1 MRKKFFY
8 VAIAALMCAGMP
20 IHAQSG
26 KQKCDKTAG
35 CEGKGKQRV
44 ERLVKELNL
53 QGDAKESFTKLYA
66 LYQEEMK
73 AACPEK
79 KNKDAVGKR
88 KKSDKKAELTAEEAT
103 RRMQGR
109 FEREARRIEVQSKRL
124 EIKKKYYAEF
134 GKILSPEQ
142 LCKVFA
148 PRHGNHRPAGSHQ
161 KGNHPKG
168 KRPGR
173 PGGQHGGPRGNF
185 GSMQRK

>member
-1 MRKKFFY
+1 MKKMFVY
-8 VAIAALMCAGMP
+8 AAMAVFMSGAMP
-20 IHAQSG
+20 VQAQSE
-26 KQKCDKTAG
+26 KQNCDKAIG

-44 ERLVKELNL
+44 ERLIRELDL
-53 QGDAKESFTKLYA
+53 QGDAKESFIKLYV
-66 LYQEEMK
+66 LYQKEMK

-79 KNKDAVGKR
+79 KNKDVAGK
-88 KKSDKKAELTAEEAT
+88 KKKGDKKKELTEKETA
-103 RRMQGR
+103 RRMQER
-109 FEREARRIEVQSKRL
+109 FDREARRIEIQSKRL

-148 PRHGNHRPAGSHQ
+148 PKHGKHRPAGSHR

-168 KRPGR
+168 NRPGR

-185 GSMQRK
+185 GGMQRK